1 MSITLIPISELDSS
15 SPICDLYISSFP
27 ENERRDLNSFNKL
40 LESAPIC
47 LYEILHNNSFAGFIT
62 IWDFPTFLFIEH
74 FAISTTLRGAGI
86 GSKTINIVASNN
98 NKPIVLEVEPPIDDI
113 SKKRVEFYNRC
124 GLQLS
129 EEPYIQPSYDGVKPE
144 VELRLMCT
152 NFSFLENN
160 RKAIVKTL
168 HTEVYSNKP

>member
-1 MSITLIPISELDSS
+1 MITLTKIIELDST
-15 SPICDLYISSFP
+15 SPICDLYINSFP
-27 ENERRDLNSFNKL
+27 ENERRDLNSLNKL

-47 LYEILHNNSFAGFIT
+47 LYEILHNNSFAGLIT
-62 IWDFPTFLFIEH
+62 TWDFPKFLFVEH
-74 FAISTTLRGAGI
+74 FAISTTHRGTGI

-152 NFSFLENN
+152 NISFLENN
-160 RKAIVKTL
+160 RKMIVKTL
-168 HTEVYSNKP
+168 YTEVYSQKL

>member
-1 MSITLIPISELDSS
+1 MSITLIPISKLDST

-27 ENERRDLNSFNKL
+27 ENERRDLNSLNKL

-47 LYEILHNNSFAGFIT
+47 LYEILHNNTFAGLIT

-86 GSKTINIVASNN
+86 GSKIINIITTNN
-98 NKPIVLEVEPPIDDI
+98 LKPIVLEVEPPIDDI
-113 SKKRVEFYNRC
+113 GKKRVEFYKRC

-129 EEPYIQPSYDGVKPE
+129 EELYIQPSYDGVKPE

-160 RKAIVKTL
+160 RKAIVKIL